1 MSQYEKLSGE
11 QKAAIL
17 LISLG
22 ADISS
27 KILKHEFPEDEVE
40 KITAAIAEMDRV
52 PNEIQK
58 QVVEE
63 FIQLIQARDYL
74 LNGGV
79 DYAKELLE
87 KTYGYDKGAEILER
101 ISSTMQSV
109 PFGSLRKTD
118 PRHIL
123 GFLREEHP
131 QTIAFVLSYLKPDQA
146 AVILAE
152 LDSQLQSEVA
162 RRVAILDRIS
172 PDVAKEVEKV
182 LEKKL
187 AAVAQH
193 EETVVGGVQCLVNI
207 LNRVDRATEK
217 TIFEDL
223 EQADPNLSEEVR
235 RLMFIFEDIV
245 KLHDISIQKVLR
257 EVDNKDLALAMKG
270 SNQEVN
276 NRIYKNMSK
285 RASEMLKEEIDYMGP
300 VRLKDVEEAQQRIVN
315 VIRRLEEAGEIVI
328 SRGGE
333 DAILV

>member
-1 MSQYEKLSGE
+1 MQYEKLSGE

-27 KILKHEFPEDEVE
+27 RILKQQFNEDEVE
-40 KITAAIAEMDRV
+40 RITAAIAEMDKV
-52 PNEIQK
+52 PNQIQE

-63 FIQLIQARDYL
+63 FVYLIQARDYL

-79 DYAKELLE
+79 NYAKELLE
-87 KTYGYDKGAEILER
+87 KTYGWEKGSEILDK

-109 PFGSLRKTD
+109 PFSSLRKTD

-123 GFLREEHP
+123 SFIREEHP

-146 AVILAE
+146 AMILSD
-152 LDSQLQSEVA
+152 LDPQMQSEVA

-187 AAVAQH
+187 SSVSQH

-217 TIFEDL
+217 LIFEQL
-223 EQADPNLSEEVR
+223 ERADPNLSEEVR
-235 RLMFIFEDIV
+235 RMMFIFEDIV

-257 EVDNKDLALAMKG
+257 EVDNKDLGLAMKG
-270 SNQEVN
+270 ANQEVN

-285 RASEMLKEEIDYMGP
+285 RAADMLKEEIDYMGP
-300 VRLKDVEEAQQRIVN
+300 VRLKEVEEAQQRIVN

>member
-1 MSQYEKLSGE
+1 MQYERLSGE

-27 KILKHEFPEDEVE
+27 KILKYDFTEEEVE
-40 KITAAIAEMDRV
+40 RITASIAEMDKV
-52 PNEIQK
+52 PNDIQE
-58 QVVEE
+58 QVVQE
-63 FIQLIQARDYL
+63 FVYLIQARDYL
-74 LNGGV
+74 INGGV
-79 DYAKELLE
+79 SYAKELLE
-87 KTYGYDKGAEILER
+87 KTYGYQKSAEILER
-101 ISSTMQSV
+101 ISSTMQSM
-109 PFGSLRKTD
+109 PFSSLRKSD

-123 GFLREEHP
+123 SFIKDEHP

-146 AVILAE
+146 AVILSE
-152 LDSQLQSEVA
+152 LDPQMQSEVA

-187 AAVAQH
+187 STVAQH
-193 EETVVGGVQCLVNI
+193 EETVVGGIQCLVNI

-217 TIFEDL
+217 TIFDHL
-223 EQADPNLSEEVR
+223 ERMDPNLSEEVR
-235 RLMFIFEDIV
+235 RMMFIFEDIV

-270 SNQEVN
+270 ANQEVN

-285 RASEMLKEEIDYMGP
+285 RAADMLKEEIEYMGP

-333 DAILV
+333 DAIIV